1 MSRTSYDRYLT
12 VFSPEGRL
20 YQVGKL
26 NVSPP
31 THLIE
36 FAEYAFKAI
45 SGSGHTSI
53 SVRGQDTAVVIIQKK
68 VPDRL
73 LDPSTITHLFGIT
86 PTIGCV
92 MTGLIADARAQVSRA
107 RQEAADFR
115 YKFGYEITPDA
126 LARRLA
132 NINQVYTQRAAMR
145 PLGISMI
152 LIGID
157 FELGPQVFK
166 LDPAGY
172 FVGFHATA
180 AGQKQQEAMNHL
192 EKKWKKF
199 NNGRGADDPVA
210 AGQTLSRG
218 EVIELAIE
226 ALSTVHATDFKA
238 GEVEIGIVSNSE
250 EEDEE
255 TRGLWRTLS
264 EKELDEHL
272 SAYAEKD

>member
-20 YQVGKL
+20 YQV
-26 NVSPP
+26 
-31 THLIE
+31 
-36 FAEYAFKAI
+36 EYAFKAI
-45 SGSGHTSI
+45 SGSGHTAI
-53 SVRGQDTAVVIIQKK
+53 SVRGKDTAVVIIQKK
-68 VPDRL
+68 VPDKL
-73 LDPSTITHLFGIT
+73 LDASTITHVFSIT

-92 MTGLIADARAQVSRA
+92 MTGLIADARFQVHRA
-107 RQEAADFR
+107 RSEAANFR

-145 PLGISMI
+145 PLGICMI

-157 FELGPQVFK
+157 PEFGPQVFK

-192 EKKWKKF
+192 EKKWKKLD
-199 NNGRGADDPVA
+199 NGRGADDAVA
-210 AGQTLSRG
+210 AGKTLSRA

-226 ALSTVHATDFKA
+226 AISTVHATDYKA
-238 GEVEIGIVSNSE
+238 GEVEIGIVSTSE
-250 EEDEE
+250 EEDVK

-264 EKELDEHL
+264 FNELEQHL
-272 SAYAEKD
+272 TAYAEKD